1 MKNNKYFKPKSK
13 KKSKLRRTIS
23 AIGSLGEV
31 VEPFI
36 TPKKNPIRQ
45 ELIPSMAEFKSK
57 IKAKKARLSSG
68 QRMFPMSY
76 KVSKAKTGKAFGP
89 PPEKGPTSQGMY
101 KLNQP
106 GKAYNESAKLIKGK
120 KYPFINRAVDA
131 KTIPTKNN
139 ETMRT
144 ATTDKE
150 IYPTVQMKKGKLQPI
165 KKRAYDRAKERGNVA
180 PLPKTV
186 SAGDMSKALSNLV
199 GQIRNSKVSQ
209 KALGFKIGALSNLG
223 CPHRENGVQGSDIK
237 GIKPIQIK
245 GKGFK
250 GVK

>member
-1 MKNNKYFKPKSK
+1 MKKKTK
-13 KKSKLRRTIS
+13 KKSSTIS
-23 AIGSLGEV
+23 KISKLASI

-36 TPKKNPIRQ
+36 SSKKNPIRQ
-45 ELIPSMAEFKSK
+45 EIIPSMAEFKARV
-57 IKAKKARLSSG
+57 KAK
-68 QRMFPMSY
+68 QRSVGGKNLYPMPY
-76 KVSKAKTGKAFGP
+76 KVPKAKTGKAFGP
-89 PPEKGPTSQGMY
+89 PPKKGPTPQGLY
-101 KLNQP
+101 KLDKP
-106 GKAYNESAKLIKGK
+106 GKAYTEAAKLIKSK

-131 KTIPTKNN
+131 KTKPTKNN

-199 GQIRNSKVSQ
+199 GQVRKNKVSQ
-209 KALGFKIGALSNLG
+209 KALGLKIGALSNLG

-237 GIKPIQIK
+237 GIKPIQVK
-245 GKGFK
+245 GKGFTGMK
-250 GVK
+250 